1 MNIKDSIYG
10 QFTVEPVIRE
20 LINTKE
26 IQRLKNIHQG
36 GASYLVNPL
45 WNVTRY
51 DHSIG
56 VMLLIRI
63 MGGCVEEQIA
73 GLLHDISHTAFSH
86 VVDFTLNNREENYHE
101 KIFEQ
106 VILDSDIE
114 NILDSYGYD
123 FKEIMFNESKW
134 TILEKSAPSIC
145 ADRVDYTL
153 RDMFHYGFITKK
165 DIDAFI
171 ESLSIVNGEMVI
183 KSLKSAEWFVDIYYK
198 EVIDFFMD
206 PLNVYAYDRLSKALK
221 IALDLKEMDLEDLL
235 RDDDYVLNLLKK
247 STSKEIIKLIDSL
260 NSNVKV
266 KEDSCNYDIHQV
278 NKLRIIDPSVFIDG
292 IVCKA
297 SEQSLLVKTLNKNA
311 LDKSKEGVYIK
322 IL

>member
-106 VILDSDIE
+106 VILDSDIA

-123 FKEIMFNESKW
+123 FKEIIFNESKW

-153 RDMFHYGFITKK
+153 RDMFYYGAITKK

-247 STSKEIIKLIDSL
+247 STSKEIIRLIDSL
-260 NSNVKV
+260 NYNVKV

-278 NKLRIIDPSVFIDG
+278 NKLRTIDPSVFIDD

-297 SEQSLLVKTLNKNA
+297 SEQSLLIKTLNKNA
-311 LDKSKEGVYIK
+311 LDKSKKGVYIK